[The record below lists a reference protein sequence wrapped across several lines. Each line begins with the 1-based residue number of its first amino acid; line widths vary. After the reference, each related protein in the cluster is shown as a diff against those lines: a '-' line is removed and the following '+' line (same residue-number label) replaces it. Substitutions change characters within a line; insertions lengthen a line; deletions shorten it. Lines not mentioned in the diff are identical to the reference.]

1 MSKTK
6 TEEKIDKTETTNEDE
21 EKKEEKPSWIKMK
34 PKELEE
40 LVIKLAK
47 EGNMPSK
54 IGLILRDKYA
64 IPKISSITE
73 KKITEMLK
81 ESKIIILSEV
91 KLIEEKI
98 SNLKSHMEK
107 HKHDYNAKRALTKQM
122 WNLQKAQNTN

>member
-6 TEEKIDKTETTNEDE
+6 TEEKIDKTEITNEGE